1 MTALLHQHEHT
12 DVKLISLKNMF
23 SFVSCEY
30 GRPQEFD
37 RLGNFFEIWE
47 AELWGGHYPRLAL
60 QLCLQGKS
68 PLETKCRLRLPGHF
82 QLSRELLV
90 FCPTSP
96 LK

>member
-30 GRPQEFD
+30 GRPQEFG

-47 AELWGGHYPRLAL
+47 AEFWGGHYTHFGTAALSPREE
-60 QLCLQGKS
+60 S
-68 PLETKCRLRLPGHF
+68 PRNEVRIETARTF
-82 QLSRELLV
+82 SV
-90 FCPTSP
+90 IS
-96 LK
+96 